1 MQIYK
6 FNSILKPVL
15 WGGDKLLAFKKLP
28 AHDEPIGES
37 WELSA
42 MSSRESI
49 VAEGDDCGLTLTQ
62 LVSRY
67 GAALVGEDVY
77 RRYGDRFPLLIK
89 FIDAK
94 RDLSVQVHPDKEYA
108 ARHHGANG
116 KTEMW
121 YVLQADEGA
130 IIRTGFNRDITLDE
144 FDRRLNDCTLLDVV
158 NAHRSMPGDVFFIPP
173 GQIHAIGAG
182 NMVVEIQESCDV
194 TYRVWDY
201 DRRDAQG
208 NRRELHLEQ
217 AREVLDF
224 NGRDARVDY
233 SLDSD
238 EGLTTLV
245 ACPKFEVSLLAF
257 DDGYTLSLPQPHSFV
272 VMIGLAGET
281 TIHVEGYSP
290 VTVCQGE
297 TVLVPAAVA
306 RMELTGQARL
316 LTAMVPIDETN
327 D

>member
-1 MQIYK
+1 MLK
-6 FNSILKPVL
+6 FEPLLKSTI
-15 WGGDKLLAFKKLP
+15 WGGEKIIPFKQ
-28 AHDEPIGES
+28 IRSSQTQVGES
-37 WELSA
+37 WELSGVPGCETVV
-42 MSSRESI
+42 S
-49 VAEGDDCGLTLTQ
+49 EGEHQGKPLNQ
-62 LVSRY
+62 LVSEERERLL
-67 GAALVGEDVY
+67 GADNY
-77 RRYGDRFPLLIK
+77 RRFGNEFPLLIK

-94 RDLSVQVHPDKEYA
+94 RDLSVQVHPDEDYA
-108 ARHHGANG
+108 TAHHGSNG
-116 KTEMW
+116 KAEMW

-130 IIRTGFNRDITLDE
+130 IIRTGFNRTITREE
-144 FDRRLNDCTLLDVV
+144 FDRRLNDSTLLDVI
-158 NAHRSMPGDVFFIPP
+158 NAHRSKPGDLFFIPP
-173 GQIHAIGAG
+173 GQIHTIGAG
-182 NMVVEIQESCDV
+182 NMVVEIQESCDI

-201 DRRDAQG
+201 DRHDAQG

-224 NGRDARVDY
+224 NSRDARVDY
-233 SLDSD
+233 SRDGA
-238 EGLTTLV
+238 EELTRLV
-245 ACPKFEVSLLAF
+245 TCPKFEVSLLRF

-281 TIHVEGYSP
+281 TIHVEGYNP

-297 TVLVPAAVA
+297 TVLVPAAVT

>member
-6 FNSILKPVL
+6 FKSILKPVL
-15 WGGDKLLAFKKLP
+15 WGGDKLTAFKQLP
-28 AHDEPIGES
+28 ACNQPIGES

-42 MSSRESI
+42 MSNYESM
-49 VAEGDDCGLTLTQ
+49 VVEGDDRGLTLKQ

-77 RRYGDRFPLLIK
+77 RRYGDHFPLLIK

-94 RDLSVQVHPDKEYA
+94 RDLSVQVHPDEDYA
-108 ARHHGANG
+108 ARHHGSNG

-130 IIRTGFNRDITLDE
+130 IIRTGFNRDITLEE

-173 GQIHAIGAG
+173 GQIHTIGAG
-182 NMVVEIQESCDV
+182 NMVVEIQESCDI

-201 DRRDAQG
+201 DRRDAEG

-217 AREVLDF
+217 AREVLDL
-224 NGRDARVDY
+224 NGRDGRVDY
-233 SLDSD
+233 SRDGA

-245 ACPKFEVSLLAF
+245 ACPKFEVSLLGF

-272 VMIGLAGET
+272 VMIGLEGET
-281 TIHVEGYSP
+281 TIHAAGFSP
-290 VTVCQGE
+290 VTVSQGE
-297 TVLVPAAVA
+297 TVLVPAAVT
-306 RMELTGQARL
+306 RMDLTGQARL
-316 LTAMVPIDETN
+316 LTAMVPIDESN

>member
-15 WGGDKLLAFKKLP
+15 WGGDKLLAFKNLP
-28 AHDEPIGES
+28 ARDEPIGES

-42 MSSRESI
+42 MSNCESI
-49 VAEGDDCGLTLTQ
+49 VAEGDDRGLTLTQ

-94 RDLSVQVHPDKEYA
+94 RDLSVQVHPDEDYA
-108 ARHHGANG
+108 AAHHGSNG

-130 IIRTGFNRDITLDE
+130 IIQTGFNRTITREE
-144 FDRRLNDCTLLDVV
+144 FDRRLNDSTLLDVI
-158 NAHRSMPGDVFFIPP
+158 NAHRSKPGDLFFIPP
-173 GQIHAIGAG
+173 GQIHTIGAG
-182 NMVVEIQESCDV
+182 NMVVEIQESCDI

-224 NGRDARVDY
+224 NSHDARVDY
-233 SLDSD
+233 SRDGA
-238 EGLTTLV
+238 EGLTRLV
-245 ACPKFEVSLLAF
+245 TCPKFEVSLLRF

-281 TIHVEGYSP
+281 TIHVEGYNP

-297 TVLVPAAVA
+297 TVLVPAAVT
-306 RMELTGQARL
+306 RMKLTGQARL